1 MAGRVSAP
9 GKVAVQAHGDPRA
22 ALRLLP
28 LRDELILHAGPAN
41 RDGSPSWT
49 LEDPLRGLFFRIG
62 WAEMAM
68 LSRWS
73 LGEAAKIVAQINQ
86 ATPLTIDAG
95 DVQHFSRFLQAN
107 SLTRASGDEALAQFG
122 RQLAKTQVSVWR
134 NLLKNYL
141 FFRIPLWHP
150 DRFLTAT
157 LPWAAPLFS
166 RLFLTLTL
174 MAALLGLFLAGRQW
188 ETFKH
193 TFMHFFTLEGAVL
206 AGITLCFTKVL
217 HELGHAYTCK
227 RYGARVATMGVAFL
241 VMMPV
246 LYTDTSGSWKLTRR
260 RQRMAIGAAGML
272 TELTL
277 AAWATL
283 AWSFLPDG
291 MLRSAAFMLATT
303 TWIMT
308 LAINL
313 SPLMRFD
320 GYFLLSDWLQVPNL
334 QQRGFAV
341 GRWRMREWLFGLGDL
356 PPEPLP
362 RWLRRTLTV
371 YAFCVWVYRFFLFT
385 GIAILVYH
393 MTFKLL
399 GMLLFAVEIGYF
411 VIAPVVNELR
421 EWSKRRKDYRM
432 NRNMIVTLT
441 SGCLLLLLLAIP
453 WQSTV
458 YAPALLRAE
467 RQSSLYMPLPAMM
480 ARIDIQVGQPVAAG
494 QALFTLSSDALSHE
508 RRQLER
514 QIATLSW
521 QRTFQVFNKGAASEH
536 LRVSQERDAALQ
548 KLAVLKRQSEQ
559 LIVRAPISG
568 VVVDIAMPLAAGEW
582 LAQGEWLAAIVKP
595 SGGLVEAFVS
605 EKDRQ
610 RLKVGGRGHFYP
622 QDAGRAA
629 LPLTIVDID
638 HAATRDLSAVPEL
651 ASTYGGDIAALS
663 DAQRKLHPEQVVYR
677 VLLSVPADRQGQR
690 QMLRGTVSMDG
701 EAQSLLAR
709 GWKLASAVLI
719 RELSF

>member
-1 MAGRVSAP
+1 MPGLSAS
-9 GKVAVQAHGDPRA
+9 AVNDMNPRPA
-22 ALRLLP
+22 PPRLSP

-73 LGEAAKIVAQINQ
+73 LGEAAKIVAQVNQ
-86 ATPLTIDAG
+86 TLPLTIDDS
-95 DVQHFSRFLQAN
+95 DVHYFSRFLQAN

-122 RQLAKTQVSVWR
+122 RQLAATQTSVWR
-134 NLLKNYL
+134 KLLKNYL

-150 DRFLTAT
+150 DRFLQRT
-157 LPWAAPLFS
+157 LPWAAPFFS
-166 RLFLTLTL
+166 RFFLTLTL

-193 TFMHFFTLEGAVL
+193 TFLHFFTLEGASL
-206 AGITLCFTKVL
+206 AGLTLVFTKIL

-227 RYGARVATMGVAFL
+227 RFGAKVAAMGVAFL

-260 RQRMAIGAAGML
+260 RQRMAIGAAGMAA
-272 TELTL
+272 ELTL

-320 GYFLLSDWLQVPNL
+320 GYFLLSDWLQIPNL
-334 QQRGFAV
+334 QNRGFAI
-341 GRWRMREWLFGLGDL
+341 GRWQMREWLFGLGDEA
-356 PPEPLP
+356 PESFP
-362 RWLRRTLTV
+362 RWLRRTLAG
-371 YAFCVWVYRFFLFT
+371 YAFCTWIYRFFLFT

-393 MTFKLL
+393 MAFKLL

-411 VIAPVVNELR
+411 VVMPVVNELR

-441 SGCLLLLLLAIP
+441 SGCVLLLLLAIP
-453 WQSTV
+453 WQSSV

-467 RQSSLYMPLPAMM
+467 QQSSLYMPLPAMID
-480 ARIDIQVGQPVAAG
+480 RIDVEVGQPVEAG
-494 QALFTLSSDALSHE
+494 QVLFTLSADALLHE
-508 RRQLER
+508 QRQLER
-514 QIATLSW
+514 QISTLNW
-521 QRTFQVFNKGAASEH
+521 QGAFQVFNKEAAAEH
-536 LRVSQERDAALQ
+536 LRVKQERDAARQ
-548 KLAVLKRQSEQ
+548 KLGVLQRQSAQ
-559 LIVRAPISG
+559 LTVRAPISG
-568 VVVDIAMPLAAGEW
+568 VVADMAVPLAAGEW
-582 LAQGEWLAAIVKP
+582 LAQGEWLAVIAKP
-595 SGGLVEAFVS
+595 GGGLVEAFVS
-605 EKDRQ
+605 EKDWQ
-610 RLKVGGRGHFYP
+610 RLRTGGRGHFYP
-622 QDAGRAA
+622 RDVGSAA
-629 LPLTIVDID
+629 LPVTIADID
-638 HAATRDLSAVPEL
+638 HTATRDLSAVPEL
-651 ASTYGGDIAALS
+651 ASTYGGDIATLS
-663 DAQRKLHPEQVVYR
+663 DAQRKLHPEQAVYR
-677 VLLSVPADRQGQR
+677 VLLRLPDGGRGQR
-690 QMLRGTVSMDG
+690 QVLPGTVVMDG

-709 GWKLASAVLI
+709 GWKVVSAVLI
-719 RELSF
+719 REVSF